1 MNPRLRERL
10 RPVVERLASLVK
22 GRRRRWLIWGLVALL
37 AYPVLGTITLASG
50 LLEWMLR
57 SEKLSVELDGFAY
70 TLWPGRVQLPKLRI
84 SLNSSVQLSLEAEQV
99 SMDVVLHE
107 LVLKRLHVQS
117 ATGSAVRYRMR
128 LRSETEHGRPARV
141 AAFPPLAGLPP
152 GKATPPGKKKS
163 GWSVVAE
170 GLNVAIAEL
179 WFFEYRY
186 LGGGSLRG
194 AFEVGPGVM
203 RVTSATQNF
212 VRGEVRFGREKRL
225 LERLEGK
232 VAVDIAEL
240 DPKAHGDK
248 SFFRFVSGRVEARG
262 DLLSLANVNAYFDE
276 LDVSGGA
283 GPVQALLV
291 VERGSFAPVSRL
303 DYRTDAVKV
312 KYGQVTFESDAAALF
327 EGAGEQGRMPLA
339 RVSSQ
344 LSRLSVARDQAAFTV
359 ESQGQHFEGALDSLR
374 LTGESRFERA
384 ELRLPRISSADLRD
398 LGAVLPESWP
408 LEMHGGKLTSS
419 LTLQVD
425 RDWWARGAS
434 SLQLT
439 GYGLTVAGVSVGGN
453 LTYQGQL
460 ELNARLGVYRLQ
472 DSKLQ
477 LRETRVRNGSER
489 SDGWWLDASS
499 QRVELR
505 AGKQASV
512 EATVVLRARDLEPV
526 LEALSERNA
535 ISGLIPRLVSLHD
548 FRSKLTLRARSPMLD
563 IVMASESD
571 VWDASGRFL
580 AEGERKHLALLVGG
594 EAISLGVASHRGETS
609 VMPFAKSGWLDEQL
623 ARFPRAPVALAR

>member
-1 MNPRLRERL
+1 MIPRLRERL
-10 RPVVERLASLVK
+10 RSVFERLAGLAVGK
-22 GRRRRWLIWGLVALL
+22 RWRWLIWGLLALS

-50 LLEWMLR
+50 LLEWVLR
-57 SEKLSVELDGFAY
+57 SEKLNVEFHGFAY
-70 TLWPGRVQLPKLRI
+70 TLWPGRVQIPKLCI
-84 SLNSSVQLSLEAEQV
+84 SLNSSVQLSLEAERV
-99 SMDVVLHE
+99 SMVVVLHE
-107 LVLKRLHVQS
+107 LVLKRLHVES
-117 ATGSAVRYRMR
+117 ATGSGVRYRMR

-141 AAFPPLAGLPP
+141 AAFPPLPGLPP
-152 GKATPPGKKKS
+152 GKATPPGKKKA
-163 GWSVVAE
+163 GWSVVAD
-170 GLNVAIAEL
+170 GLDVSIAEL

-194 AFEVGPGVM
+194 GFEAGPGVM
-203 RVTSATQNF
+203 RVTNATQNF
-212 VRGEVRFGREKRL
+212 VRGELRFGSEKRL

-262 DLLSLANVNAYFDE
+262 DLLSLANLNAYFEE

-291 VERGSFAPVSRL
+291 LDRGSFGPLSRL
-303 DYRTDAVKV
+303 DYRTDAVTV
-312 KYGQVTFESDAAALF
+312 KYGQMTFESDAAALF

-344 LSRLSVARDQAAFTV
+344 LSRLTVTRDQAAFTV

-398 LGAVLPESWP
+398 LSAVLPESWP
-408 LEMHGGKLTSS
+408 LEIHGGKLTSS
-419 LTLQVD
+419 LNLKVD

-434 SLQLT
+434 AIQLT

-453 LTYQGQL
+453 LTYQGRL
-460 ELNARLGVYRLQ
+460 ELNARLGVYRLE

-477 LRETRVRNGSER
+477 LRETRVRTGSER

-499 QRVELR
+499 RRVELR
-505 AGKQASV
+505 AEKPVSF
-512 EATVVLRARDLEPV
+512 EAAVFLRARDLEPV

-548 FRSKLTLRARSPMLD
+548 FRSKFTLRAQSPVLD

-580 AEGERKHLALLVGG
+580 TDGERKHLALVVGG

-609 VMPFAKSGWLDEQL
+609 VMPFAKSGWLMEQL
-623 ARFPRAPVALAR
+623 ARFPRAPVSLAR